1 MPRDIEAVNLP
12 LSVAIG
18 DEDMYMKGPV
28 ILQMKNI
35 LEEKE
40 GGHEVNIMKG
50 ARHGFAIRTDP
61 EDELQMEYA
70 AKAEDQALAWFG
82 RWFT

>member
-1 MPRDIEAVNLP
+1 MPKDIEAVTLP

-28 ILQMKNI
+28 ILQMKDI
-35 LEEKE
+35 LEKKE
-40 GGHEVNIMKG
+40 GGHNVTIMPG

-61 EDELQMEYA
+61 DDEVQMEFA
-70 AKAEDQALAWFG
+70 ARAEDQALAWFG
-82 RWFT
+82 KWFA